1 MTLPPPVPRTTSTLL
16 PAYMMLLSKRLSAAW
31 CIPVKLPPPVG
42 WNHSQALARV
52 ANTHLVTQIRNRPNI
67 LEAGLVEGQDFTAID
82 SDLVEKPVM
91 WAIAQVGAS
100 VQSGKG
106 WTTQTAASAL
116 TYQYFERLIWR
127 CFGRHARS

>member
-1 MTLPPPVPRTTSTLL
+1 M
-16 PAYMMLLSKRLSAAW
+16 SAAAPADGRIRVLLIAELCNPDW
-31 CIPVKLPPPVG
+31 SSIPLVG